1 MKTNGLPDVVKSI
14 NSYSFLLSFRS
25 GSSNW
30 VIATK
35 ELEL

>member
-25 GSSNW
+25 GSTYW
-30 VIATK
+30 VISIK